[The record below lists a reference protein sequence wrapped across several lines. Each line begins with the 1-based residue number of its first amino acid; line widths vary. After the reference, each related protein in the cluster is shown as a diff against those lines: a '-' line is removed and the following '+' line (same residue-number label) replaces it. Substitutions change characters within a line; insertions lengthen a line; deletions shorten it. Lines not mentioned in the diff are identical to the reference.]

1 MSWFNPDDEEG
12 REERNKWKYRKKH
25 LVSGFE
31 SWEILVE
38 YQGIFAASVYSMF
51 LNIHSQGDEGC
62 RHRTPTPSMPLFTSF
77 SYPGSHLSKDAPAQ
91 RSAWGP
97 AELSCPAPRKCQG
110 GPGSCSG
117 GAQPPS
123 RLHTWLCSTTSLR
136 GLRQQPSPDSRGVQ
150 DIKWEEQASG
160 QLVVCKCHHMDIYQ
174 NAAGRG
180 IAGSAPT
187 LF

>member
-1 MSWFNPDDEEG
+1 MRVAGPRHQCLPCLSLPPS
-12 REERNKWKYRKKH
+12 H
-25 LVSGFE
+25 
-31 SWEILVE
+31 I
-38 YQGIFAASVYSMF
+38 QGATSAKMCP
-51 LNIHSQGDEGC
+51 LCQG
-62 RHRTPTPSMPLFTSF
+62 
-77 SYPGSHLSKDAPAQ
+77 
-91 RSAWGP
+91 

-136 GLRQQPSPDSRGVQ
+136 GLQQQPSPDSRGVQ
-150 DIKWEEQASG
+150 DIKREEQASG